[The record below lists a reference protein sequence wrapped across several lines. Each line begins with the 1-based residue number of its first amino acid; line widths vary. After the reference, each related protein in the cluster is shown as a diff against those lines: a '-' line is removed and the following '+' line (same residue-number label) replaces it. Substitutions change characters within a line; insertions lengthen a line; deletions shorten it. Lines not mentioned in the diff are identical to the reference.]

1 MSGSSNI
8 DIVKQGYAA
17 FGQGDIP
24 GILALNDAS
33 TEWTLPGA
41 SHVPWA
47 GTFRGHDELQKFF
60 AVLATSVEF
69 EAFEPRQFLGDGDTV
84 VVLGYEK
91 GRVKETGKAFEL
103 HWVHVHTLSG
113 GKTTHFLEYTDTA
126 AVAEACR

>member
-17 FGQGDIP
+17 FGQGDVP
-24 GILALNDAS
+24 GIL
-33 TEWTLPGA
+33 
-41 SHVPWA
+41 
-47 GTFRGHDELQKFF
+47 
-60 AVLATSVEF
+60 
-69 EAFEPRQFLGDGDTV
+69 GDGNTV

-91 GRVKETGKAFEL
+91 ARVKETGKMFES

-126 AVAEACR
+126 AAAEACR